1 MSASEDRYFEGSE
14 SCSFIL
20 CLLVKI
26 DILKEVRVDLFYC
39 LLVKIDIL
47 KEVRVDLLY
56 YVC

>member
-1 MSASEDRYFEGSE
+1 M
-14 SCSFIL
+14 
-20 CLLVKI
+20 KI
-26 DILKEVRVDLFYC
+26 DILKEVRVDLLYC